1 MGSDGGDL
9 SCYGSGMVVDGNFSA
24 EEPQET
30 L

>member
-9 SCYGSGMVVDGNFSA
+9 SCSDSGMVADGNFSV
-24 EEPQET
+24 EEPQEN